1 MKFNLSA
8 TGIGLAVTFLIIFFG
23 STMFV
28 EGQTEAGR
36 TSNNA
41 SDSKCAEESVIKILS
56 DVDLAKASPQQVV
69 EAMGC
74 LSTQKKLG
82 DKISN
87 AAIPPLIDL
96 LAFEPPSKN
105 SPDEAAS
112 APIRPRP
119 FSSSYPAIETLFIIG
134 KQSLPYL
141 VEAIAVNSTTSLKGQ
156 NALTT
161 VLLIVRDDP
170 IEGINFLE
178 VSKENYSEL
187 TKKSRIENAVGKV
200 KTFYHIH

>member
-1 MKFNLSA
+1 LYEIQLVGNWDW
-8 TGIGLAVTFLIIFFG
+8 TRGHIPHNFFCIND
-23 STMFV
+23 V
-28 EGQTEAGR
+28 RLGQTEARGS
-36 TSNNA
+36 SNNA

-134 KQSLPYL
+134 NNRCHIWLKPSQS
-141 VEAIAVNSTTSLKGQ
+141 I
-156 NALTT
+156 
-161 VLLIVRDDP
+161 VLRP
-170 IEGINFLE
+170 
-178 VSKENYSEL
+178 K
-187 TKKSRIENAVGKV
+187 KV
-200 KTFYHIH
+200 KTR